1 MPPPQRVRYNAA
13 ARKSV
18 AGGSS
23 HKKRGKGPRVEA
35 GAGSATPAVVEDD
48 VADAGAT
55 AGGSSFD
62 IVARKT
68 AEDKER
74 DRKERMRAEVR
85 QEACSRLGPPR
96 RVVQEP
102 PCLYCLANRYPWSPA
117 LRRS

>member
-1 MPPPQRVRYNAA
+1 MPPPQRVRYNSA

-35 GAGSATPAVVEDD
+35 GAGSATPVVEEEDE
-48 VADAGAT
+48 AGAT
-55 AGGSSFD
+55 VGESSLD

-85 QEACSRLGPPR
+85 WTAGFRLALAELLLRAPSGSRVAPDP
-96 RVVQEP
+96 
-102 PCLYCLANRYPWSPA
+102 
-117 LRRS
+117 LR